1 MTALAP
7 VTLCI
12 VNRNGAR
19 HLPATLAAVAGQ
31 HWRFAEIVVV
41 DDASTD
47 SSLERVAEAAFRCR
61 IVRLDSSRG
70 PGAARNAGF
79 VAATHDRV
87 LFLDNDVRLG
97 ETAVERLVAA
107 LEAHPAALLVAPR
120 VVYECAPDV
129 IQYDSADCHFLG
141 LMIPRHADRPAGATG
156 LEPAATD
163 SLVTACF
170 LIDRRR
176 WSGGPLFD
184 ETFGFNLEDH
194 DFGVRARL
202 RGHELRVEPR
212 ACVRHGDG
220 TAGLSYRPGAA
231 PSADRVFHL
240 VRNRWLVIG
249 KSFSGRTL
257 LLLAPALV
265 LFELA
270 QLGMLALNGM
280 GHTWCRA
287 LVSLAGRWPSL
298 LDGRR
303 EVQRTRRVADRAL
316 IRGGPLPF
324 TGWVRA
330 GRLKRLA
337 VGVLAGGTDANW
349 RLVRRF
355 L

>member
-1 MTALAP
+1 
-7 VTLCI
+7 
-12 VNRNGAR
+12 
-19 HLPATLAAVAGQ
+19 
-31 HWRFAEIVVV
+31 
-41 DDASTD
+41 
-47 SSLERVAEAAFRCR
+47 
-61 IVRLDSSRG
+61 
-70 PGAARNAGF
+70 
-79 VAATHDRV
+79 
-87 LFLDNDVRLG
+87 
-97 ETAVERLVAA
+97 
-107 LEAHPAALLVAPR
+107 
-120 VVYECAPDV
+120 
-129 IQYDSADCHFLG
+129 
-141 LMIPRHADRPAGATG
+141 MIPRHADRPVGATS

-212 ACVRHGDG
+212 ALVRHGDG
-220 TAGLSYRPGAA
+220 TAGLSHRPGGS
-231 PSADRVFHL
+231 PSADRIFYL

-257 LLLAPALV
+257 LLLAPAFV

-270 QLGMLALNGM
+270 QLAMLTLGGM
-280 GHTWCRA
+280 GRPWWRA

-298 LDGRR
+298 RDDRR
-303 EVQRTRRVADRAL
+303 EVQRTRRLADGAL

-330 GRLKRLA
+330 GSFRRLA
-337 VGVLAGGTDANW
+337 VGILTSGTDANW